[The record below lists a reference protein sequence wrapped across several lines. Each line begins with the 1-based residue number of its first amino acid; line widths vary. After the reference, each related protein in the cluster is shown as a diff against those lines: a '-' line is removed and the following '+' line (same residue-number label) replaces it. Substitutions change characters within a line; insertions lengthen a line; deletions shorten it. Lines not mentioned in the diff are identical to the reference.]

1 MKSLQYLFISLSHK
15 ILKHLPYTTIR
26 ILSVPIGT
34 LYFLLTFRS
43 SIKLFKRKE
52 IFNELKRDN
61 SLKMLPKKINPN
73 QTMPQFS
80 IWADNDSTIAFILN
94 N

>member
-1 MKSLQYLFISLSHK
+1 IIKSHIQR
-15 ILKHLPYTTIR
+15 P
-26 ILSVPIGT
+26 
-34 LYFLLTFRS
+34 LYFATKPN
-43 SIKLFKRKE
+43 IKPNKYGSKLILNAE